1 MKPANEIRKQFIDFF
16 KNKKHKYIQSSSVF
30 PKNDPTLLFTNAGM
44 NQFKP
49 YFLDIE
55 KPKFRR
61 AVNSQKCIRVSGKHN
76 DLEEVGIDDYHHTY
90 FEMLGNWSF
99 GDYYKDEAI
108 KWAWE
113 LLTEVWKLD
122 KDRLWVTIFKDD
134 DESGEVWKK
143 NTDIDPKRILRFG
156 HKENFWEMG
165 ETGPCGPCTEIHYYT
180 GESIR
185 NQKAIGVN
193 KLSDYREIW
202 NLVFIQYNR
211 KKDGALEDLPSKHVD
226 TGAGFER
233 LVAILNGKSSNYET
247 DLFIPILNKI
257 EEISGKKIS
266 FNKGVSHRVIADH
279 IRMISFSIA
288 DGAMPSNDGRG
299 YVIRRVLRRAAR
311 FGRMLNLKQPFMYK
325 LVDVLSEMFGEI
337 YPELMDRKEHIQKV
351 IKSEETSFGETL
363 DRGLEIFEEIISSS
377 KNKKISGQDAFKLY
391 DTYGFPIDLT
401 QLIAKEKE
409 FIVDKVSFDKL
420 MEKQKARARS
430 KEKFIS
436 NDSAIDWIVLNEG
449 HETNFIGYDQNQIE
463 SKIIKYNIN
472 KNLVKLAIDQ
482 TPFYAESG
490 GQVSDIGFI
499 SNSDFKIEINDV
511 QKHGN
516 DFIHY
521 GKLVSGEI
529 KKNDSVLAQ
538 INLNNRQKIKLNHT
552 ATHLLHKA
560 LKEELG
566 NHVQQAGS
574 LVASNLLRFDLT
586 HYEKLTL
593 ENIFNI
599 ENNISNIIRENI
611 KVSTSIC
618 NYQEA
623 KKDGAEALFGEQ
635 YGENVRVVDIP
646 GFSKELCGGTHVD
659 RTGDIGGF
667 KIVSESS
674 LATGIRRIVAIT
686 GSAIPELLSKQELVL
701 KKLKSVLNCNNKEIV
716 PRIELLLSE
725 KKQLEKEIHKVKSI
739 NDLDIVK
746 KLITNAKDYS
756 GIRLIISQ
764 IDFEGDIKLIGD
776 SFRKQINS
784 KGIALIGL
792 VQNNKP
798 IIMCAITD
806 DLTKNIQANVL
817 VKKVGKIIDGGGGGK
832 SHLATAGGKK
842 MSKIKEALLYGEKI
856 IKTKMDSINE

>member
-16 KNKKHKYIQSSSVF
+16 KNKKHKYIQSSSVC

-566 NHVQQAGS
+566 THVQQAGS

-646 GFSKELCGGTHVD
+646 GFSKELCAGTHVD

>member
-16 KNKKHKYIQSSSVF
+16 KKKEHKYIQSSSVC
-30 PKNDPTLLFTNAGM
+30 PQNDPTLLFTNAGM

-55 KPKFRR
+55 KPKYKR

-99 GDYYKDEAI
+99 GDYYKHEAI

-122 KDRLWVTIFKDD
+122 KDRLWVTIFEED
-134 DESGEVWKK
+134 DESSDVWKK
-143 NTDIDPKRILRFG
+143 NTDIEPKRILKFG

-180 GESIR
+180 GGSIK
-185 NQKAIGVN
+185 NQKASGVN
-193 KLSDYREIW
+193 KLPNYREIW

-211 KKDGALEDLPSKHVD
+211 KKDGILEDLPSKHVD

-288 DGAMPSNDGRG
+288 DGSMPSNDGRG

-311 FGRMLNLKQPFMYK
+311 FGRMLDLNEPFMYK
-325 LVDVLSEMFGEI
+325 LVDVLSEIFGGI
-337 YPELMDRKEHIQKV
+337 YPEIMDKKEHIKKV
-351 IKSEETSFGETL
+351 IKSEEASFGETL

-377 KNKKISGQDAFKLY
+377 SNKEISGQDAFKLY

-401 QLIAKEKE
+401 QLIAKEKD
-409 FIVDKVSFDKL
+409 FNVDKVSFDML
-420 MEKQKARARS
+420 MEKQKKRARS
-430 KEKFIS
+430 KEKFTL
-436 NDSAIDWIVLNEG
+436 NDSTIDWIVLNKEK
-449 HETNFIGYDQNQIE
+449 ETKFIGYNQNQIE

-472 KNLVKLAIDQ
+472 KNLVRLVLDQ

-490 GQVSDIGFI
+490 GQISDVGFV
-499 SNSDFKIEINDV
+499 SNSDFKIEITDV
-511 QKHGN
+511 QKNGN
-516 DFIHY
+516 DLIHY
-521 GKLVSGEI
+521 GKLVFGNI
-529 KKNDSVLAQ
+529 KTNDSVLAE
-538 INLNNRQKIKLNHT
+538 INQDYRQKIKLNHT

-586 HYEKLTL
+586 HYEKLTS
-593 ENIFNI
+593 ENIISI
-599 ENNISNIIRENI
+599 ETNISNIIRENI

-618 NYQEA
+618 SYKKA

-646 GFSKELCGGTHVD
+646 GFSKELCGGTHVN

-686 GSAIPELLSKQELVL
+686 GNAIPELLSKQELLL
-701 KKLKSVLNCNNKEIV
+701 KNLKSVLNCNNEEIL
-716 PRIELLLSE
+716 PRIELLLDE
-725 KKQLEKEIHKVKSI
+725 KKQLEKEIYKVKNI
-739 NDLDIVK
+739 NDLVLVK
-746 KLITNAKDYS
+746 KLISKAEDYS

-764 IDFEGDIKLIGD
+764 IDFEGDVKLIGD
-776 SFRKQINS
+776 SFRRKINN

-792 VQNNKP
+792 IQNNKP
-798 IIMCAITD
+798 VIMCAITD
-806 DLTKNIQANVL
+806 DLTKNIQANML
-817 VKKVGKIIDGGGGGK
+817 VKKVADIIDGGGGGRE
-832 SHLATAGGKK
+832 HLATAGGKEN
-842 MSKIKEALLYGEKI
+842 SKIKEALLYGEKI
-856 IKTKMDSINE
+856 IKTKIGVISG

>member
-646 GFSKELCGGTHVD
+646 GFSKELCAGTHVD

>member
-16 KNKKHKYIQSSSVF
+16 KNKKHKYIQSSSVC

-566 NHVQQAGS
+566 THVQQAGS

>member
-566 NHVQQAGS
+566 THVQQAGS